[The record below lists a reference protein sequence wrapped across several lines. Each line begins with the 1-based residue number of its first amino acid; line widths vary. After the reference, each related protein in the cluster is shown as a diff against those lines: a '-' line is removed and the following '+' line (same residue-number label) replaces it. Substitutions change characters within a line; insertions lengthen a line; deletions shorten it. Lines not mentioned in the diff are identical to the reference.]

1 MGGTRNK
8 TNRAMESIGA
18 REMANHSML
27 NFFFF
32 GGGGVGGGGGGRGWG
47 R

>member
-27 NFFFF
+27 YS
-32 GGGGVGGGGGGRGWG
+32 VCVWGGGGGGRGEE
-47 R
+47 